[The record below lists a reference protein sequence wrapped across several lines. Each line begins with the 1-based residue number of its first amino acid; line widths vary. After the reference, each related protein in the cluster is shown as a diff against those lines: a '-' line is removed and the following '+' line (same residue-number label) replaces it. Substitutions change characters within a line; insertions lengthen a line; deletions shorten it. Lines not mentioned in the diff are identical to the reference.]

1 MGGEEGEGL
10 LREKSRG
17 PGRVDGGR
25 GGAEAQGEW
34 EGGREGRNQRPRLKS
49 VVLQHPVRRLVLC
62 ALLHPRLRLIAPP
75 LTPPSLT
82 QVLVSLA
89 ACAAF
94 VAIGFPTIVHFAG
107 WFGLVKYWLMPWL
120 GYHFWM
126 STFTV
131 IHHTAPHIPFK
142 PADEWNAAKAQ
153 LTGTVHCNFPS
164 W

>member
-1 MGGEEGEGL
+1 M
-10 LREKSRG
+10 
-17 PGRVDGGR
+17 
-25 GGAEAQGEW
+25 
-34 EGGREGRNQRPRLKS
+34 
-49 VVLQHPVRRLVLC
+49 
-62 ALLHPRLRLIAPP
+62 
-75 LTPPSLT
+75 
-82 QVLVSLA
+82 LVSLA

>member
-1 MGGEEGEGL
+1 M
-10 LREKSRG
+10 
-17 PGRVDGGR
+17 
-25 GGAEAQGEW
+25 
-34 EGGREGRNQRPRLKS
+34 GGREGGQKS
-49 VVLQHPVRRLVLC
+49 EAQVKECSPPASSAQVGALC
-62 ALLHPRLRLIAPP
+62 SAAPP
-75 LTPPSLT
+75 LASDSSPPDPPFTHT

-131 IHHTAPHIPFK
+131 IHRISLSSPRTSGTPQRRSSPAPCTATSLAGEREAVALYF
-142 PADEWNAAKAQ
+142 
-153 LTGTVHCNFPS
+153 
-164 W
+164 